1 MEEKD
6 ELPPHWDKVSLFGVH
21 KMCIPTDCE
30 PSDVSDVSIN
40 K

>member
-1 MEEKD
+1 MKEKD
-6 ELPPHWDKVSLFGVH
+6 ELPPHWDKVPFGVH